1 MVTVEILTATD
12 NKQFQNRR
20 KLMKKKIL
28 SIVMASAIA
37 LSLAACGSSGTATTT
52 AASAETEAAKADS
65 AEAAASDVNYPGGKT
80 ITMICPWSAGG
91 GSDNGVR
98 MLVPYLEKELGTTI
112 TVINPTGG
120 SGWVGWEQMLAAPA
134 DGMMISLVNW
144 PTLMPGYLDPSY
156 QRNHSLDDF
165 TLIANHV
172 TDDCVIAINKDE
184 TRYTTAEEF
193 FEYAKNNEVTF
204 GTTGNG
210 TDDHILMCKLNDALG
225 TKLVQ
230 VAASGWAD
238 NNAAIQ
244 GGHIDATAANVGEV
258 VNAVKDGEM
267 IVLCVFAE
275 EENPLLPG
283 VPTFDSLGL
292 TDKSVIGSSQR
303 GYAVKAGTDPQ
314 IIEIL
319 DKAFEA
325 AINNQEHIDEMAT
338 KLGLKVDYIPSDE
351 YTAEVKEQEQTLIGM
366 SDIMGW
372 K

>member
-1 MVTVEILTATD
+1 
-12 NKQFQNRR
+12 
-20 KLMKKKIL
+20 MKKRIL
-28 SIVMASAIA
+28 AFVLASVMALA
-37 LSLAACGSSGTATTT
+37 LAACGSAGTSNPTGSGNPSSTD
-52 AASAETEAAKADS
+52 AST
-65 AEAAASDVNYPGGKT
+65 YPNGKT
-80 ITMICPWSAGG
+80 ITIICPWSAGG

-98 MLVPYLEKELGTTI
+98 LLVPYLEKELGTTI

-120 SGWVGWEQMLAAPA
+120 SGWVGWEQMLKAPA

-156 QRNHSLDDF
+156 NRDHSLDDF

-184 TRYTTAEEF
+184 TRYTNAQEF
-193 FEYAKNNEVTF
+193 FEYAKTHEVTF

-225 TKLVQ
+225 LNLVQ
-230 VAASGWAD
+230 VASSGWAD

-258 VNAVKDGEM
+258 MNASKEGDM
-267 IVLCVFAE
+267 IVLCVFAA

-292 TDKSVIGSSQR
+292 CDTSIINSSQR

-314 IIEIL
+314 IVEIL
-319 DKAFEA
+319 EKAFEA
-325 AINNQEHIDEMAT
+325 AITNQEHVEEMAT

-351 YTAEVKEQEQTLIGM
+351 YTTEVKEQEQTLIGM

-372 K
+372 N